1 MTSASKPRVP
11 AVLITVLVATVA
23 LGAGWFFGVS
33 SVTPPL
39 EGSPE
44 VVFARDMRFHHEQ
57 AVDMSLRILGR
68 TTDREMRLFVTDILL
83 TQQNQV
89 GQMTAWLAL
98 WGRPQAGAEP
108 PMAGMGV
115 GMGLATQAQL
125 EEISTL
131 SVKPAEILFLQL
143 MHRHHQ
149 GGIMMAQDVL
159 NKNPKPEVARL
170 AAGIVSGQRV
180 ELKVIESLLRRFG
193 GEIPQTLPPMKTS
206 R

>member
-1 MTSASKPRVP
+1 MTTSAKPRVP
-11 AVLITVLVATVA
+11 AVLITALVALIA
-23 LGAGWFFGVS
+23 LGTGWFFGVS
-33 SVTPPL
+33 SVTYPL
-39 EGSPE
+39 ENSAE

-57 AVDMSLRILGR
+57 AVDMSLRILPR
-68 TTDREMRLFVTDILL
+68 TTDVEMKLFVTDILL

-108 PMAGMGV
+108 PMAGMGA
-115 GMGLATQAQL
+115 GMGLATQPQL
-125 EEISTL
+125 ERIVTL
-131 SVKPAEILFLQL
+131 PAKDAEILFLQL

-149 GGIMMAQDVL
+149 GGITMAEGVL

-193 GEIPQTLPPMKTS
+193 GEVPQTLAPMKTG